1 MSRLAKS
8 FSYAG
13 QGLRYCI
20 TKEKNFQLHCVAA
33 VIAIVAGFIL
43 NISSIEW
50 MIILICITLVI
61 ALEMINTAIEHFC
74 NMLQPDYHPMVKI
87 IKDVSAAAVL
97 ITAAMAAVCGAI
109 IFIPKIIMYL

>member
-1 MSRLAKS
+1 MSRLINS
-8 FSYAG
+8 FKYAG
-13 QGLRYCI
+13 HGLRHCI

-33 VIAIVAGFIL
+33 AIAVIIAFVL
-43 NISSIEW
+43 NISGIEW

-61 ALEMINTAIEHFC
+61 ALEMINTAIEHCC
-74 NMLQPDYHPMVKI
+74 NMVQPDYHPMVKI

-109 IFIPKIIMYL
+109 IFIPKIIKYL